1 MPWRLPW
8 SGLYIQDWLGG
19 LKGWNIFRKDIDDE
33 EVNMKKEHMDHED
46 VLMEIR
52 TIIDIEYHFVKPY
65 F

>member
-1 MPWRLPW
+1 
-8 SGLYIQDWLGG
+8 
-19 LKGWNIFRKDIDDE
+19 
-33 EVNMKKEHMDHED
+33 MKKEHMDHED